1 MAKLNPY
8 LNFDGKTEEAFNFY
22 KSVLGGEFLMLQRF
36 RDTSYGDKMSEED
49 KNKIMH
55 VALPVGENILMG
67 TDTMESMGQRLRSG
81 NNFSLS
87 IEAESEEEADRLFN
101 NLSEGGKVEMPMEK
115 TFWDA
120 YFGMF
125 VDKFGIQWMINF
137 DLKKKP

>member
-8 LNFDGKTEEAFNFY
+8 LNFKGKTEEAFNFY

-36 RDTSYGDKMSEED
+36 KDTPHGDKMSAED
-49 KNKIMH
+49 RNKIMH

-67 TDTMESMGQRLRSG
+67 TDSLESMGQQLVAG

-87 IEAESEEEADRLFN
+87 IEADSESDANRLFN
-101 NLSEGGKVEMPMEK
+101 ALSQGGKIEMPLEK

-125 VDKFGIQWMINF
+125 TDKFGIQWMINY
-137 DLKKKP
+137 DLKKKA